1 MKNRKIIIIGVIILI
16 IVVASIITIVLLKS
30 KKNNDETQ
38 LENDTQNNNQQISEQ
53 EKEIQEIEEQPE
65 QTEEEKQEIDEIKTS
80 IGATGDSSIYEVQD
94 GYNNQKIVI
103 VKPNV
108 KYKVAFAG
116 MMKKSKPT
124 LEEADE
130 IIQNQHPK
138 YAGIWIYDDCRQ
150 KFLEML
156 KECTN
161 SEYNIDENGYLK
173 IINKNEQNELDK
185 KLENAINGN
194 RLYLINLSSICYI
207 VDDITGEIL
216 DYNFEEMDEM
226 QIYEYF
232 EDNDRTLIFVNENTN
247 EQLTNEEIINSLVN
261 LI

>member
-1 MKNRKIIIIGVIILI
+1 MKNRKIILIEVIILI
-16 IVVASIITIVLLKS
+16 VIVALIITIVLF
-30 KKNNDETQ
+30 KNKA
-38 LENDTQNNNQQISEQ
+38 NNNELQNENNVENNNEQMAEQ
-53 EKEIQEIEEQPE
+53 EKEIQKIEEQPQ
-65 QTEEEKQEIDEIKTS
+65 QTEEQKQEIDEIKTS

-116 MMKKSKPT
+116 MIKKSKPT

-156 KECTN
+156 KECSN

-173 IINKNEQNELDK
+173 ITNKNEQNDLDK

-194 RLYLINLSSICYI
+194 RLYLINLSSVCYI

-226 QIYEYF
+226 QTYEYF
-232 EDNDRTLIFVNENTN
+232 QDNDRTLIFVNENTKG
-247 EQLTNEEIINSLVN
+247 QLTNKEIINSLVN
-261 LI
+261 LM